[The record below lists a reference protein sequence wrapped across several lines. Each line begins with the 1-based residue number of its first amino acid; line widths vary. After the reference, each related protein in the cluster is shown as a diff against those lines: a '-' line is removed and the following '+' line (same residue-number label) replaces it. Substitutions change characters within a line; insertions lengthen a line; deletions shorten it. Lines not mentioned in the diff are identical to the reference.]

1 MSEADP
7 FDVDDDVVTTDEGD
21 VAPSGDN
28 KTIKQMREAVE
39 RAERRAK
46 NAEKQLEKLTEF
58 QNTVLAERREQ
69 AVSSVFTEAG
79 LNPKHAELYKR
90 INPDIEVDAITADAV
105 TAFAAEYG
113 LATSSGDVPEA
124 PEVKPEGFT
133 PVTTGNAAPSASISD
148 EQISQWLNEGNLEA
162 VNKAFKDGRVQKE
175 SVPWRQ
181 YQG

>member
-1 MSEADP
+1 MPDDEVEP
-7 FDVDDDVVTTDEGD
+7 FSVDDDTEDEGD
-21 VAPSGDN
+21 AAPAGDN
-28 KTIKQMREAVE
+28 KTIKAMREALE

-46 NAEKQLEKLTEF
+46 NAEKQVEKLSEF
-58 QNTVLAERREQ
+58 QTSVLAERREQ
-69 AVSSVFTEAG
+69 AVSSIFTEVG

-90 INPDIEVDAITADAV
+90 LNPDIEVDAINADAV
-105 TAFAAEYG
+105 NAFAAEYG

-133 PVTTGNAAPSASISD
+133 PVTTGNAAPSATISD
-148 EQISQWLNEGNLEA
+148 EQISQWLSEGNLEA
-162 VNKAFKDGRVQKE
+162 VNKAFQDGRVQKE